1 MFWPDECSNPWS
13 TTLEASK
20 LTIAAAMRYLCWEY
34 CIDFAYF
41 YYFAIRFW
49 KCSDCGIICFLF
61 DNYLLI
67 TLNQRN
73 VQLPIQSWC
82 CEFEYRSGRGVQHY
96 VIKFVSDR
104 SVVSSANKTD
114 SHDLT
119 EILLKVVLN
128 TIR

>member
-1 MFWPDECSNPWS
+1 
-13 TTLEASK
+13 
-20 LTIAAAMRYLCWEY
+20 MRYLCWEY

-73 VQLPIQSWC
+73 VQLPIQS
-82 CEFEYRSGRGVQHY
+82 VPITID
-96 VIKFVSDR
+96 VA
-104 SVVSSANKTD
+104 SSNID
-114 SHDLT
+114 QG
-119 EILLKVVLN
+119 EVYNIM
-128 TIR
+128 